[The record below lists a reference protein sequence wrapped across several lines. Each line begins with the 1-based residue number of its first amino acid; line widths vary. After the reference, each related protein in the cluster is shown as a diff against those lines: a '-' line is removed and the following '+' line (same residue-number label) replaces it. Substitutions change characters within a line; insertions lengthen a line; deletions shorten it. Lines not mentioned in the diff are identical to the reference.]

1 MRISTAGF
9 NQQTIDLIN
18 DQTAQLAITQAHLS
32 SSKRVNSPADDP
44 VAAVH
49 ILQLNQALSQTAQYG
64 RNADAANARLSFED
78 QTLSNVTNVLQRIRD
93 LTVQANSGN
102 NDTTSRN
109 AIATEL
115 DQSMQQLMELANTRD
130 SNGEYLFA
138 GLMTQTQPFSQS
150 STGAVV
156 YSGDQGTRQIQVG
169 QTQKIGDS
177 DNGFSVF
184 QNIPAGNGTFVTNTS
199 QANSGTVSVG
209 STSVT
214 NLASWVP
221 GTYTITF
228 NTPTTYT
235 ITDSSNNT
243 VSTGTYAPGGSI
255 TFNGASISLQ
265 GTPAANDTVTVSTAG
280 KQDIFSTVSQLA
292 ATLRGQL
299 NSPAQN
305 AQYATTLGNT
315 LTQLDQAL
323 GHVDD
328 IRATVGTRVNAV
340 ATAKSDGQSTTLDLQ
355 TSLSQLQDLDYASA
369 IGKLSVQQT
378 GLQAAEAAYSKIS
391 QLPLFD
397 YIK

>member
-391 QLPLFD
+391 QLSLFD